1 MLKKFLM
8 KQALKFKGVPK
19 EQADHIAKMLDEN
32 PELMQTMKKLE
43 ENKTLKELF
52 EKIRKE
58 TEEKIANGMDATM
71 AQMGV
76 MMKYKND
83 IAKYQEDLMPLFQ
96 LMQGMK

>member
-8 KQALKFKGVPK
+8 KQALKFKGMSG
-19 EQADHIAKMLDEN
+19 EQADQIAKMLDEN
-32 PELMQTMKKLE
+32 PELMTAMKKLE
-43 ENKTLKELF
+43 DNKEVKALF
-52 EKIRKE
+52 EKIQAE
-58 TEEKIANGMDATM
+58 TEEKIKNGMDATM

-83 IAKYQEDLMPLFQ
+83 IAKYQDELMPLFQ

>member
-1 MLKKFLM
+1 M

-43 ENKTLKELF
+43 ENKVLKELF
-52 EKIRKE
+52 EKIQKE

>member
-8 KQALKFKGVPK
+8 KQALKFKGIPK

-43 ENKTLKELF
+43 DNKELKTLF
-52 EKIRKE
+52 EKIQKE
-58 TEEKIANGMDATM
+58 TEEKISNGMDATM

-83 IAKYQEDLMPLFQ
+83 IAKYQEELMPLFQ